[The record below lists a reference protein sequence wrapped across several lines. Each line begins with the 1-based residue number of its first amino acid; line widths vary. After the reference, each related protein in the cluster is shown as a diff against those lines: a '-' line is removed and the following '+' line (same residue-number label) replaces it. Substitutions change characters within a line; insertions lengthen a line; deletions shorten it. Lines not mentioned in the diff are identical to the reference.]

1 MMMALVIMTNWI
13 QEEEEEEVVV
23 VVVVV
28 EEEDEDEE
36 EDEPREEILEV
47 SEALDK
53 LASSDP
59 QCAEIVKLKYF
70 AGLTISEIGEL
81 MGIPARTV
89 DRRWAYARAWLHQE
103 LAESDGNQPRK
114 SNLPFQGAVRLKEKC
129 VWTSP
134 LVS

>member
-1 MMMALVIMTNWI
+1 MLNRRLILCQKHTISVRHQSKCIVLGGDRQRVDLDDQVILDDKP
-13 QEEEEEEVVV
+13 Q
-23 VVVVV
+23 
-28 EEEDEDEE
+28 D
-36 EDEPREEILEV
+36 EILEV

-70 AGLTISEIGEL
+70 AGLTIPEIGEL

-103 LAESDGNQPRK
+103 LAK
-114 SNLPFQGAVRLKEKC
+114 
-129 VWTSP
+129 
-134 LVS
+134 